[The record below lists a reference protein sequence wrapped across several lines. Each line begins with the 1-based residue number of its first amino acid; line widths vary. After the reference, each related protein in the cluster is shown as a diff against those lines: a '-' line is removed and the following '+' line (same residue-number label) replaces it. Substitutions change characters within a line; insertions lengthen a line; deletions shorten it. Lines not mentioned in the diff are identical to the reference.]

1 MRATLLLAAG
11 GSRRFG
17 AANKLMSRRGRAPLV
32 LHALTAA
39 RAAPAGR
46 LIVVTG
52 AQGARVARAIWGVRG
67 VRATI
72 VRARRHREGLAA
84 SLRAG
89 LAALRPCERQVF
101 VFLGDMP
108 AVPPHLAARL
118 ARTLVPGVAAV
129 RPAHRG
135 RPGHPVLLR
144 RPASG
149 ALARLSGDRGLGPL
163 LGDVRMV
170 TAGAGAL
177 LDVDTPRTRWGSASL
192 SAKPE
197 RWQEL
202 A

>member
-17 AANKLMSRRGRAPLV
+17 AANKLLSRRGGAPLV
-32 LHALTAA
+32 MRALAAA

-52 AQGARVARAIWGVRG
+52 AQAPRVARAIRTARG
-67 VRATI
+67 MRVTI
-72 VRARRHREGLAA
+72 VRARRHREGMAE

-89 LAALRPCERQVF
+89 LEALWPIERAAF

-118 ARTLVPGVAAV
+118 ARARVAGADAA
-129 RPAHRG
+129 RPQHRG

-144 RPASG
+144 RPTPDAIS
-149 ALARLSGDRGLGPL
+149 RLTGDRGLAPL
-163 LGDVRMV
+163 LRNVRTV
-170 TAGAGAL
+170 SSGAGVL
-177 LDVDTPRTRWGSASL
+177 LDVDTPRTRWAPL
-192 SAKPE
+192 
-197 RWQEL
+197 R
-202 A
+202 